1 MSALVQNGKYGTI
14 NTADP
19 TTMGYYVAKFLSK
32 PYKLQDDKKVDNQV
46 MRAGEL
52 IVKAEYINI
61 KKSNTNWYCQQLGTN
76 QIVTI
81 ATHTS
86 VHPCLDVSTIKY
98 VEIYI
103 SLCNKK

>member
-1 MSALVQNGKYGTI
+1 MFRCVNYQI
-14 NTADP
+14 CCRH
-19 TTMGYYVAKFLSK
+19 VAKFLSE

-52 IVKAEYINI
+52 IVKAEYISI

-76 QIVTI
+76 QSVII

-86 VHPCLDVSTIKY
+86 FYPYLDVSTIKY
-98 VEIYI
+98 VVDTLI
-103 SLCNKK
+103 SLCNKIVT